1 MTVCMVSCYNMYTM
15 TKDNILNIRIAYDDL
30 LMLEKLCTDTVRT
43 KSDMIRYLIRK
54 EWEARQDD
62 KTD

>member
-1 MTVCMVSCYNMYTM
+1 M
-15 TKDNILNIRIAYDDL
+15 TKENILNIRIDYDDL
-30 LMLEKLCTDTVRT
+30 LMLEKLCADTVRT

-62 KTD
+62 PDPVRRSNNFLQET